1 VWSLARARAVLP
13 PQQPPLLL
21 RSRCLCSDPS
31 RADARAFAGIFVCR
45 LTLHVCGVDRET
57 AWTALNLS
65 HAGFSFYYVHWLK
78 GMPMFRCARAA
89 QALRAALAADRLNCA
104 LSPGCVDS
112 RVSPAPPANAHA
124 IAPRCVVVA
133 ARRGTPDYDE
143 KYDRLTF
150 WEQLDGG
157 TQYTLNKKFL
167 TIIPIVLFLFTIS
180 NCAWLAS

>member
-1 VWSLARARAVLP
+1 VPADLARVWSGPRDGVDRAEPLP
-13 PQQPPLLL
+13 RWLLLLL
-21 RSRCLCSDPS
+21 RALAQGHADVQVRASRSGAPR
-31 RADARAFAGIFVCR
+31 RARGGQ
-45 LTLHVCGVDRET
+45 TE
-57 AWTALNLS
+57 
-65 HAGFSFYYVHWLK
+65 
-78 GMPMFRCARAA
+78 
-89 QALRAALAADRLNCA
+89 LRAR
-104 LSPGCVDS
+104 SPGCVDS